1 MMATGGVTTRK
12 EEDSRHTCS
21 LCMEPYRERSPQIL
35 PCFHIFCLPC
45 LNTLQ
50 DFVTSATPERRL
62 EEENRPTEVEEQ
74 KQLDSNR
81 EEGKK
86 QDKTSEGDDV
96 TNDRNDDVDKSLFL
110 CPTCRAPVSVP
121 EGGVTPLQV

>member
-1 MMATGGVTTRK
+1 MATGRVTTRK

-35 PCFHIFCLPC
+35 PCFHTFCLPC
-45 LNTLQ
+45 LTTLQ
-50 DFVTSATPERRL
+50 DSVTSATPERRP
-62 EEENRPTEVEEQ
+62 EAVNRPTEVEEQ
-74 KQLDSNR
+74 KQLDYNR

-86 QDKTSEGDDV
+86 QDKTREGDDV

-110 CPTCRAPVSVP
+110 CPTCRAPVPIP
-121 EGGVTPLQV
+121 EEGVAALQV

>member
-12 EEDSRHTCS
+12 EEESRHTCS

-35 PCFHIFCLPC
+35 PCFHTFCLPC
-45 LNTLQ
+45 LTTLQ
-50 DFVTSATPERRL
+50 DSVTPATPERRL
-62 EEENRPTEVEEQ
+62 EAVNRPTEVEEQ

-86 QDKTSEGDDV
+86 QDKTREDYDV
-96 TNDRNDDVDKSLFL
+96 TNDRNDVDKTVFF
-110 CPTCRAPVSVP
+110 CPTCRAPVP
-121 EGGVTPLQV
+121 IFEGGVAALQV